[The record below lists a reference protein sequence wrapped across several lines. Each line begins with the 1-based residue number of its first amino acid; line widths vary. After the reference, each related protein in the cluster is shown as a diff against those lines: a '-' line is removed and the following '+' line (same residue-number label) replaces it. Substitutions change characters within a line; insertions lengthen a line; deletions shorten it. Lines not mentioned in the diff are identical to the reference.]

1 MTTPLPLTATRES
14 SRDLLQAL
22 TGLDAVPGHEDEVLD
37 FLHERWSRHGEL
49 GFDRLGSVFCERRG
63 AADEPRILVDSHVD
77 EVGFVVQRVTPA
89 GHVKFLP
96 LGSWWPHTLLA
107 QRVRIRTAR
116 GKVPGVIGARP
127 PHLLKPA
134 ERERVLDFGD
144 LYIDVGAANQD
155 EAVET
160 LGLGPGCPIAP
171 DAPFGTLANPR
182 LLTAKA
188 FDNRVGVALVTEVL
202 EQLGDHPNTVIGS
215 GSVQEEVGLRG
226 ARAVAEV
233 VRPDLALVLE
243 GPYADDAPPAE
254 RSAMQCR
261 VGGGV
266 HVRLYDPTM
275 VTNPRLAGFVIE
287 TARAHGIPHQVAVWA
302 AGGTDAGAIHQ
313 TGPGVPSI
321 VLGVPVRYIHSHVSV
336 MHLDDYEAALSLVLH
351 LIRALD
357 RAGVERIL
365 GGSRPASRGAPPARS
380 GSA

>member
-1 MTTPLPLTATRES
+1 MSTATAGTAT
-14 SRDLLQAL
+14 SRDLLAAL
-22 TGLDAVPGHEDEVLD
+22 TRLDGVPGHEDEVLD
-37 FLHERWSRHGEL
+37 FLRERWAALGEI
-49 GFDRLGSVFCERRG
+49 GCDRLGSVFCVRRG
-63 AADEPRILVDSHVD
+63 AADAPRVLLDSHVD
-77 EVGFVVQRVTPA
+77 EVGFIVQRVTPA
-89 GHVKFLP
+89 GHVRFLP

-144 LYIDVGAANQD
+144 LYVDVGATSFD
-155 EAVET
+155 EAVE
-160 LGLGPGCPIAP
+160 GLGVRPGCPIAP

-188 FDNRVGVALVTEVL
+188 FDNRVGVALVTEAL
-202 EQLGDHPNTVIGS
+202 ERLAAHPNTVIGA
-215 GSVQEEVGLRG
+215 GSVQEEIGLRG
-226 ARAVAEV
+226 ARAVAEL
-233 VRPDLALVLE
+233 VRPDVAIVLE

-254 RSAMQCR
+254 RAAMQCR

-275 VTNPRLAGFVIE
+275 VTNPRLGELAVE

-313 TGPGVPSI
+313 SGAGVPSI
-321 VLGVPVRYIHSHVSV
+321 VLGVPVRYIHSHVSM
-336 MHLDDYEAALSLVLH
+336 MHLDDYEAALSLLLH
-351 LIRALD
+351 LVAALD
-357 RAGVERIL
+357 RAAVAWIT
-365 GGSRPASRGAPPARS
+365 GGRGLAPRR
-380 GSA
+380 